1 MYLEEK
7 ISDPCEI
14 TFWQRV
20 EISLATLGIG
30 SMNYELACRKVG
42 DDLNYNIGFPCAVF
56 GVYSATIDPENVFNR
71 GCYRLGEIRC
81 IMNAYIHLVESGVIP
96 EYKREQN
103 ILEQIRTK
111 VSEVTG
117 KNVGRV
123 AAIIDAFYFA
133 TRDGRVNN
141 NFYIEPLTYRKTIN
155 LRKTPASVE
164 EVSNSFSILDMF
176 KWTAYSIMGATAV
189 VVAYNL
195 YDSTSKK

>member
-1 MYLEEK
+1 MYIGDKLT
-7 ISDPCEI
+7 DPCEI

-56 GVYSATIDPENVFNR
+56 GVYSATVDPENVFNR

-81 IMNAYIHLVESGVIP
+81 VMNAYIHLVESGAIP
-96 EYKREQN
+96 EYKRENSVLQK
-103 ILEQIRTK
+103 IRDE
-111 VSEVTG
+111 VSRVTG

-123 AAIIDAFYFA
+123 AAIIDAFHYA
-133 TRDGRVNN
+133 TIDGRVSN
-141 NFYIEPLTYRKTIN
+141 NFYIEPLTYRKTAN

-176 KWTAYSIMGATAV
+176 KWTAYTIMGATAV

-195 YDSTSKK
+195 YDKTAD